1 LRIYFPTILVIII
14 DQASKLWV
22 KNNLPQWE
30 SWNILGS
37 FLRFTHVKNPGIAF
51 GIPVG
56 NFTMI
61 VAILSIIATIFIA
74 YLHWQERNNHPL
86 IVIGLG
92 LILGGAIG
100 NLIDRSSVFFTQH
113 YTGVIDFI
121 DKNTSN
127 LIDLGSGAGFPG
139 LIIAILAKD
148 RKIRI
153 KVKLIEKS
161 TKKASFLRE
170 IVNYLNLNVEV
181 LNINALTHV
190 KKLEA
195 DLIVARAFKPLKI
208 ILQFLDKNTENWK
221 KVFLFL
227 GKTGQDELLQASK
240 SWDIKYKQRMSVTSS
255 DSIVIEINKLK
266 KK

>member
-1 LRIYFPTILVIII
+1 MS
-14 DQASKLWV
+14 Q
-22 KNNLPQWE
+22 
-30 SWNILGS
+30 
-37 FLRFTHVKNPGIAF
+37 
-51 GIPVG
+51 
-56 NFTMI
+56 
-61 VAILSIIATIFIA
+61 SIQIATFSKFIQVSRETITSLVKYEN
-74 YLHWQERNNHPL
+74 YLIKSNKTL
-86 IVIGLG
+86 
-92 LILGGAIG
+92 
-100 NLIDRSSVFFTQH
+100 NLIGKSTINEIWLRHFLDSSQ
-113 YTGVIDFI
+113 VIDFI
-121 DKNTSN
+121 DKNTSS

-148 RKIRI
+148 RKIHL

-161 TKKASFLRE
+161 PKKASFLRE

-181 LNINALTHV
+181 LNINALTHA

-240 SWDIKYKQRMSVTSS
+240 NWHIKYKQRMSVTSN
-255 DSIVIEINKLK
+255 DSIVIEINKLTK
-266 KK
+266 K

>member
-1 LRIYFPTILVIII
+1 MGQCTQI
-14 DQASKLWV
+14 DTFS
-22 KNNLPQWE
+22 
-30 SWNILGS
+30 
-37 FLRFTHVKNPGIAF
+37 RFTQVSRETITSLVKYEN
-51 GIPVG
+51 
-56 NFTMI
+56 
-61 VAILSIIATIFIA
+61 
-74 YLHWQERNNHPL
+74 YLIKSNKTL
-86 IVIGLG
+86 
-92 LILGGAIG
+92 
-100 NLIDRSSVFFTQH
+100 NLIGKSTINNIWVRHFLDSAQ
-113 YTGVIDFI
+113 VIDFI
-121 DKNTSN
+121 DKNTCS

-148 RKIRI
+148 RKIRL

-181 LNINALTHV
+181 LNINALTHA

-208 ILQFLDKNTENWK
+208 ILRFLDKNTKNWK

-227 GKTGQDELLQASK
+227 GKTGQNELLQASK
-240 SWDIKYKQRMSVTSS
+240 SWDIKYKQRMSLTSS